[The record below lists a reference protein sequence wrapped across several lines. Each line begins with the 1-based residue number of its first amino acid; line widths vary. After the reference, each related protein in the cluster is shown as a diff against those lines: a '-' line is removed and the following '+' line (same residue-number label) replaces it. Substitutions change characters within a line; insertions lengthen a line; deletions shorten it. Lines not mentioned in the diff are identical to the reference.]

1 MKIALQI
8 SGRLRFTETSLGS
21 LLGAIVEPLQ
31 PDIFFSF
38 WQPEY
43 LATLYSYSQALKPK
57 SVEVEDFS
65 KISPYLEDLFPFNV
79 HKNMPAMSYKFYRVS
94 QVRQIYEMQTG
105 NTYDVVIQARSDN
118 LFFEKLDHQQLQK
131 SLDEKA
137 ILCSNREF
145 NPIIDSYT
153 EQPRMVDNF
162 YLGPTDM
169 MDKANE
175 TFWQLR
181 HIAQDWTHRGMQHQV
196 RIPEIIQTKCWRD
209 ADIKIGG
216 LSGSGSSGNFWYDID
231 REDTKW
237 R

>member
-1 MKIALQI
+1 MKVALQI
-8 SGRLRFTETSLGS
+8 SGRLRFTEASLGS
-21 LLGAIVEPLQ
+21 LVGAIVEPLQ
-31 PDIFFSF
+31 PDVFFSF

-43 LATLYSYSQALKPK
+43 LTTLYSYSQALKPK
-57 SVEVEDFS
+57 GVEVEDFG

-79 HKNMPAMSYKFYRVS
+79 HKNMPPMSYKFYRVS
-94 QVRQIYEMQTG
+94 QVRQMYEMQTG

-118 LFFEKLDHQQLQK
+118 IFFEKLDFKIISKCL
-131 SLDEKA
+131 EERA
-137 ILCSNREF
+137 ILCSNQEY

-162 YLGPTDM
+162 YLGPTEL

-181 HIAQDWTHRGMQHQV
+181 HTAQEWTSLGMLHQV

-209 ADIKIGG
+209 AGIKISG
-216 LSGSGSSGNFWYDID
+216 LAGTGSSGNFWYDID
-231 REDTKW
+231 RMETKW